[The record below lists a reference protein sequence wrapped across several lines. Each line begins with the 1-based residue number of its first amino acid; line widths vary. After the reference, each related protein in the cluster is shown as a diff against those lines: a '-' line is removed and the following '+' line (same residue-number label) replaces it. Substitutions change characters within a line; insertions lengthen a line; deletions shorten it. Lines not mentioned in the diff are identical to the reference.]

1 MARTNERR
9 AAIERWLRLREKQGL
24 TLRELSTRSGIPEGT
39 LSWWAHRLRQAK
51 SEGDVVEV
59 RVASGDSDIGSRA
72 AMTDAHA
79 AALVRLPSGI
89 TITLRGGAAQRL
101 TETLL
106 ASVARW

>member
-1 MARTNERR
+1 MARPNERR

-24 TLRELSTRSGIPEGT
+24 TLREISTRSGIPEGT
-39 LSWWAHRLRQAK
+39 LSWWAHRLRHAQT
-51 SEGDVVEV
+51 GVDFVEV
-59 RVASGDSDIGSRA
+59 RVAGEASDIGPPA

-79 AALVRLPSGI
+79 AARVRLPSGI